1 MSRPQQKHP
10 CLQLDSVVA
19 ALRPKSLV
27 GISQIGLVLIAAY
40 DGLHLAFHLCQLL
53 GIPEDD
59 LQELLL
65 QPREVILLQ
74 NDTMM
79 ISHAKQ
85 LQVPSS
91 QAAVVNAIQ
100 RCTASVIKAH
110 KATRHCTSTGIK
122 EHINVQMCHGQLP
135 DQVIKA
141 AT

>member
-100 RCTASVIKAH
+100 RCTASVIN
-110 KATRHCTSTGIK
+110 ATRHCTSTGIK
-122 EHINVQMCHGQLP
+122 EHFNVQMCHGQLP